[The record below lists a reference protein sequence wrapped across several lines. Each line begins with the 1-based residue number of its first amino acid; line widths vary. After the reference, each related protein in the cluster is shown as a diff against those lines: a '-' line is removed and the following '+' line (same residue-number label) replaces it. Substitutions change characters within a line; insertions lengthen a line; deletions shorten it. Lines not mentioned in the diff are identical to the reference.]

1 MKGDRI
7 VVLVHDVICVKKN
20 LKNDFILVNLLCC
33 LESDVK
39 TNFTKTTET

>member
-7 VVLVHDVICVKKN
+7 VVLVHDVKKN